1 MMEKKLYYV
10 LLTGSKNNA
19 GDFLIK
25 YRAKQLFH
33 AIRPDRELVDVDA
46 WKERDGQMLQ
56 VFNGAQAVILM
67 GGPALV
73 PDMYPKVYKV
83 LGNIDDIKVPIVTMA
98 VGWRAFPGEWPQTYS
113 YKFNQQSLKLLKR
126 IESSGYQSS
135 VRDYHTLNV
144 LLHHG
149 FHSFVMTG
157 CAALN
162 DLNFIGKSYSKKPE
176 INKVAFSLGVAF
188 TKNKEH
194 EEGFKK
200 LAIGLRDKYTDKQF
214 DVVFHH
220 SLNEATF
227 HEAYKR
233 RSFQRPSRFFEKHVE
248 FTKWLEDH
256 GITYTDI
263 SGSADN
269 LVHYY
274 SQVDLHVGYRVHA
287 HIFMSSVNRLS
298 LLISEDGRGK
308 AQRDVLNGLVLD
320 SEFLR
325 SIDIRHSRF
334 IKSLMKLKLVK
345 KAFVNRFI
353 AEDVLVNLAYEE
365 STDFERIKRT
375 RIIID
380 SLHEKMKVFLKQLP

>member
-1 MMEKKLYYV
+1 MEKKPYYV

-25 YRAKQLFH
+25 YRAKQLFQ
-33 AIRPDRELVDVDA
+33 AIRPDRELIDVDA
-46 WKERDGQMLQ
+46 WKDRDDQLLAT
-56 VFNGAQAVILM
+56 FNGAKAVILM

-73 PDMYPKVYKV
+73 PDMYPRVYRV
-83 LGNIDDIKVPIVTMA
+83 LGDIDDIKVPIVTMA

-113 YKFNQQSLKLLKR
+113 YQFNEQSLELLKR
-126 IESSGYQSS
+126 VESSGYQSS
-135 VRDYHTLNV
+135 VRDFHTLNV
-144 LLHHG
+144 LLHNG
-149 FHSFVMTG
+149 FRSFVMTG

-162 DLNFIGKSYSKKPE
+162 DLNFIGKPYPEKPV

-200 LAIGLRDKYTDKQF
+200 LATGLRDKYKDKQF

-220 SLNEATF
+220 SLNEGTF

-233 RSFQRPSRFFEKHVE
+233 RSGNRPSRFFEKHLE
-248 FTKWLEDH
+248 FTKWLGDQ

-269 LVHYY
+269 LVNYY

-308 AQRDVLNGLVLD
+308 AQRDVMNGLVID

-325 SIDIRHSRF
+325 SIDIRHSKF
-334 IKSLMKLKLVK
+334 IKSLMKLRLVK

-353 AEDVLVNLAYEE
+353 AEDVLANLDYEG
-365 STDFERIKRT
+365 STNFERIKRT
-375 RIIID
+375 RTMID
-380 SLHEKMKVFLKQLP
+380 LLHEKMKAFLQQLP